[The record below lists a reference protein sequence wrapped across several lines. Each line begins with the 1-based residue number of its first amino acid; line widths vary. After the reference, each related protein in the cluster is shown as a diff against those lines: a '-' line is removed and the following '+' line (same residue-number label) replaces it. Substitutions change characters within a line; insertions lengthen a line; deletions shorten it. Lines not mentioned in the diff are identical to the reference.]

1 MLVAR
6 AELAPGIRRD
16 VRLCGDTIVA
26 IADRLRPLPDED
38 VVDATSCAVLPGLH
52 DHHVHLRTLAAAASS
67 LDLAASESPTA
78 ARAAIRAAC
87 DRLPRGAWLRVVGFH
102 ESATGDLDRA
112 ALDEMTPP
120 DTPVRVQHRSGAL
133 WVFNSAAMRA
143 ARLDASEEPGVDR
156 HTGRLWRRDD
166 LVRRVSVLSPD
177 DLGGI
182 GTRATALGVTG
193 FTDATPNGATA
204 DARDLARDLRAAG
217 VVQLLHL
224 MAPAGG
230 IAPDAARAA
239 LGPVKVMLDDDAL
252 PTIDELGETI
262 RAAHAEH
269 RAAAFHCV
277 TRLQLVVAIT
287 ALDTVGARPGDRIEH
302 GSVIPGEMLA
312 HLRRLHVTVVTQPH
326 FVAERGD
333 DYLREVAADD
343 RDSLYR
349 VRSLVNA
356 GIPVAAGTDAPFGGF
371 DPWASMA
378 AAVTRRTRAGQ
389 DVGAGERIDARAAVD
404 LFLGSAGA
412 PASPRA
418 IAVGQPGDLCVLG
431 VPWRALPSALTDAPV
446 RRTYIA
452 GTPVYEH

>member
-1 MLVAR
+1 
-6 AELAPGIRRD
+6 
-16 VRLCGDTIVA
+16 
-26 IADRLRPLPDED
+26 
-38 VVDATSCAVLPGLH
+38 
-52 DHHVHLRTLAAAASS
+52 
-67 LDLAASESPTA
+67 
-78 ARAAIRAAC
+78 
-87 DRLPRGAWLRVVGFH
+87 
-102 ESATGDLDRA
+102 
-112 ALDEMTPP
+112 MTPP

-143 ARLDASEEPGVDR
+143 SGLDASEEPGVDR

-182 GTRATALGVTG
+182 GTRAAALGVTG

-204 DARDLARDLRAAG
+204 DARATSRATCVPRASSNCCTSWRRPAESR
-217 VVQLLHL
+217 L
-224 MAPAGG
+224 MRPAT
-230 IAPDAARAA
+230 A

-287 ALDTVGARPGDRIEH
+287 ALDTAGARPGDRIEH

-412 PASPRA
+412 PASPRT